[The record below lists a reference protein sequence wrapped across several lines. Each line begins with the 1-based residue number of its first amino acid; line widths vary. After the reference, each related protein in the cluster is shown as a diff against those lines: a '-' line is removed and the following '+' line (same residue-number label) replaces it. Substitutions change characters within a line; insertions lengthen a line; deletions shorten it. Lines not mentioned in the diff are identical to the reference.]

1 MNGDLFDKLLDLR
14 YRVSDVLNK
23 FNRKTNGFLSN
34 SHSSE
39 EVVEEDSDN
48 KSIGG
53 FFTMSTLKQH
63 IVGNNWATGSVATR
77 YIIRSFLHLIGFAL
91 NLSFLMD
98 MIVGNYY
105 HNNLLGLVGVVF
117 ALASYFGVMSY
128 FVSSEHNFKIS
139 STLMKFWWLEFVVLG
154 VLALVL
160 KYYRFY

>member
-63 IVGNNWATGSVATR
+63 IVCNNWATGSVATR

-139 STLMKFWWLEFVVLG
+139 STLMKFWWLEFIVFG